1 MNLLPQSH
9 NTVLPYLTS
18 SSFPSHCT
26 SYYNQTPTNTSFT
39 TSLEQQFSVPSSSSS
54 ISLPFYN
61 NQDSLLNGFSSN
73 NTNTSMQYQLQN
85 PMMKES
91 LVMFGSEGSCCS
103 SSDGSLGK
111 QEEIMGFQNFMQI
124 NKFNLSHGSDV
135 VDVNQWEREKV
146 NLCFS
151 QNQNQNQKQITTS
164 TTTPLDYDIEYIK
177 QLISSNSGS
186 CNNGYL
192 SIDENKMEEKNMYYY

>member
-1 MNLLPQSH
+1 MNFLPQSH

-18 SSFPSHCT
+18 SHCT

-54 ISLPFYN
+54 ISLPFYH
-61 NQDSLLNGFSSN
+61 NQESLLNGFSSN
-73 NTNTSMQYQLQN
+73 TNTTSMQYQLQN

-151 QNQNQNQKQITTS
+151 QNHEKQITS
-164 TTTPLDYDIEYIK
+164 TTPLDDLEYIK
-177 QLISSNSGS
+177 QLITSSNSGS

-192 SIDENKMEEKNMYYY
+192 SIDENKMEEKTMYYY